1 MPAVQRLQGI
11 ISHLQPQATSGHPTS
26 KAIDTLKG
34 KVAIVTGSSSGVGA
48 ACVKLLASKGCDV
61 VICYNSSRDGA
72 EKVAA
77 ECRSYGVRTAVC
89 QGDVGKQENCKK
101 LVDEVM
107 NTLGRIDL
115 LVNNAG
121 TTKRVLL
128 DNLTDLSDADFQW
141 IYATNTISAYNMIRY
156 CAPHMKAVGGGRV
169 VMLASHAG
177 THHTVGSSIAYICSK
192 AALVAMTRAMA
203 KALGPDIKVN
213 AVCPGFIEGDYLI
226 KAFGEEGYKKTKD
239 AVISKVPG
247 GAVNTGE
254 DVAQAVLWFLEGAPN
269 ITGEAVTMD
278 AGFGLLR
285 GPAL

>member
-1 MPAVQRLQGI
+1 MPPLQRLQGI
-11 ISHLQPQATSGHPTS
+11 ISHLQPQPTSGHPTS

-34 KVAIVTGSSSGVGA
+34 KVAVVTGSSSGVGA
-48 ACVKLLASKGCDV
+48 STVKLLASKGCDV
-61 VICYNSSRDGA
+61 VVCYNSSKGGA

-77 ECRSYGVRTAVC
+77 ECRNYGVRALVC
-89 QGDVGKQENCKK
+89 QGDVSKEANCKQ

-107 NTLGRIDL
+107 NGLGRIDL

-121 TTKRVLL
+121 ATKRVPLN
-128 DNLTDLSDADFQW
+128 NLTDLSQEDFQW

-156 CAPHMKAVGGGRV
+156 CTPHMKAVGGGRV

-177 THHTVGSSIAYICSK
+177 THHTVGSSMAYICSK

-203 KALGPDIKVN
+203 KALGPDIKIN
-213 AVCPGFIEGDYLI
+213 AVCPGFIEGEYLVNAYG
-226 KAFGEEGYKKTKD
+226 KEAYDNLKN

-269 ITGEAVTMD
+269 ITGEAITMD
-278 AGFGLLR
+278 AGFGLMR
-285 GPAL
+285 GPAF